1 VATQVSFSNAIHNLG
16 KSTFLKQTKILDSHY
31 TKEERES
38 FIEII
43 RGNIVK
49 SIKQLIQLVYELDIP
64 IDRQDREL
72 LAYINNIDNEFL
84 VNINGIWSD
93 ELVDDIVTAWE
104 TDAVQQAWKDRH
116 KLCGNFAVSIQ
127 HFLNKIEQIRSPNWV
142 PTVTDVT
149 LSQVKTTGIVDY
161 EAKIGKT
168 LIQVVDTG
176 GQRNER
182 KSIFRIFL
190 LTILEWV
197 HCFDG
202 VHGVV

>member
-16 KSTFLKQTKILDSHY
+16 KSTFLKQTKILDSCY

-38 FIEII
+38 FTEII

-93 ELVDDIVTAWE
+93 ELIDDIVTAWE
-104 TDAVQQAWKDRH
+104 TDAVQQAWNDRH

-127 HFLNKIEQIRSPNWV
+127 HFLNKIEQIRNPNWV

-149 LSQVKTTGIVDY
+149 LSQVKTTGIVEY

-168 LIQVVDTG
+168 SIQVVDTG

-182 KSIFRIFL
+182 KSIFIIFI
-190 LTILEWV
+190 LTI
-197 HCFDG
+197 
-202 VHGVV
+202 

>member
-1 VATQVSFSNAIHNLG
+1 MATQVSFSNAIHNLG
-16 KSTFLKQTKILDSHY
+16 KSTFLKQTKILDSCY

-38 FIEII
+38 FTEII

-93 ELVDDIVTAWE
+93 ELIDDIVTAWE
-104 TDAVQQAWKDRH
+104 TDAVQQAWNDRH

-127 HFLNKIEQIRSPNWV
+127 HFLNKIEQIRNPNWV

-149 LSQVKTTGIVDY
+149 LSQVKTTGIVEY

-168 LIQVVDTG
+168 SIQVVDTG

-182 KSIFRIFL
+182 KSIFIIFI
-190 LTILEWV
+190 LTI
-197 HCFDG
+197 
-202 VHGVV
+202 